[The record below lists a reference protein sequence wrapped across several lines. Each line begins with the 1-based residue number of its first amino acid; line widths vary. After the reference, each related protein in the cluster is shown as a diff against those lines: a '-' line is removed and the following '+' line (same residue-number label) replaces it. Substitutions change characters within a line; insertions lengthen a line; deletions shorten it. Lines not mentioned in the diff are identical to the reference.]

1 MILAPMSE
9 LFFVYNIII
18 SMNTEHLFYIIYK
31 YRVINNKYSRRAVRF
46 LNVYTCTNWDFG
58 NSNQINDKREERGVT
73 LEKII
78 CTQNIHENTTLTVR
92 SNK

>member
-1 MILAPMSE
+1 MCTLVQIGILAT
-9 LFFVYNIII
+9 L
-18 SMNTEHLFYIIYK
+18 
-31 YRVINNKYSRRAVRF
+31 
-46 LNVYTCTNWDFG
+46 
-58 NSNQINDKREERGVT
+58 INDKREERGVT